1 MNLTLSDIS
10 INSYRKFL
18 LVNFESNK
26 KEIDVFEDYNKI
38 KILIIIMAVFIEIFF
53 LNIFLNKCFEKYAKK
68 NKGNIKKI

>member
-18 LVNFESNK
+18 LVNFENNK